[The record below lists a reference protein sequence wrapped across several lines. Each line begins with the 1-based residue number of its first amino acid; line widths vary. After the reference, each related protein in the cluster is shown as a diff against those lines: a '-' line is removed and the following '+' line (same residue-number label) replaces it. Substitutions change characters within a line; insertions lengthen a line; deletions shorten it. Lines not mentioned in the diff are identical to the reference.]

1 MLAFYSE
8 GSSSNPS
15 EDYKSKS
22 CCKQM
27 KINNDADLAHFETF
41 GYVFVIQSDG
51 CGFESHNPR
60 SLWSRLNISRVD
72 ISVERTKNVLERR
85 KLFSNIFSSWTTT
98 KKFLEAPRE
107 RERERWRCSVT
118 KWDRKLSLRWH
129 RQDKNRTWMDEDV
142 GFKVRVKRGNNT
154 IGRFRKWPKR
164 WKKLHG
170 MNF

>member
-1 MLAFYSE
+1 MVTMLAFYSE

-41 GYVFVIQSDG
+41 GYVFVLQSDG

-107 RERERWRCSVT
+107 RERERDGDV
-118 KWDRKLSLRWH
+118 LSLNEVESFH
-129 RQDKNRTWMDEDV
+129 YDDTVKTKTELGWMKMSD
-142 GFKVRVKRGNNT
+142 
-154 IGRFRKWPKR
+154 
-164 WKKLHG
+164 L
-170 MNF
+170 NFV